1 MTDFFRSFL
10 DCVNAFFTVY
20 LVGYSTF
27 LFLSVV
33 VGSIDLYQCATHCGR
48 AIMFLCPFWCPP
60 TMRR

>member
-10 DCVNAFFTVY
+10 DCVNAFFIVY

-33 VGSIDLYQCATHCGR
+33 VGSIDLYQSRQR
-48 AIMFLCPFWCPP
+48 ARLRNSLWLGY
-60 TMRR
+60 